1 MAAKK
6 KKPVKW
12 MKKAFSKNKGALHC
26 QMGVPMGMTIPA
38 SMLKKAA
45 GKGGSGFDSSTEAR
59 AERSSRSQEASVR
72 SSSPLT
78 APGSS
83 TSTIASSGRSPS
95 SRSSRPGASSRRTRL
110 RPPPPP

>member
-45 GKGGSGFDSSTEAR
+45 GKGGQLGQRAR
-59 AERSSRSQEASVR
+59 AAQ
-72 SSSPLT
+72 T
-78 APGSS
+78 
-83 TSTIASSGRSPS
+83 
-95 SRSSRPGASSRRTRL
+95 GAKISRRNAKKRGKKK
-110 RPPPPP
+110 